1 MDPMTMS
8 AITQVGGSLLSGL
21 FGKKNSNP
29 KPPMAKGDPSFGV
42 EMNDGNLGELASRMR
57 FGRTNGQLAY
67 NPTPLGLAPHQSQNS
82 SYNTVPWMQANGN
95 TIMNNMKPQQLGDL
109 SGPPS
114 PDPADY
120 ARMNINGNNPQ
131 SKGVGVKEDN
141 PLETSIP
148 ALIGSGAGALYDIF
162 NQKQPEYKRMVDP
175 YTRQMVSQSANATSQ
190 ANAYGNQTAG
200 AVMAGASGSA
210 DKAMTAS
217 LGNTMATGGGI
228 DNAALGASKSA
239 IESSQM
245 NTAYSGGIAQ
255 GGSISTQGAMNHAQT
270 LGRAADQAMY
280 KESLPNDSAGL
291 MALKGVSAL
300 PKIIADGET
309 FANQQEWRRGYEHQ
323 AESKDSLNRT
333 GKNMLNKPNGIYN
346 PFDMNNFFSSL
357 FKGKS

>member
-8 AITQVGGSLLSGL
+8 AITQIGGSLLNGL

-42 EMNDGNLGELASRMR
+42 LQSNQNPVPSNQNYITGSNNLPPQAPAQ
-57 FGRTNGQLAY
+57 NG
-67 NPTPLGLAPHQSQNS
+67 S
-82 SYNTVPWMQANGN
+82 SWLSTAPWMQANGN
-95 TIMNNMKPQQLGDL
+95 VIMNNMKPQQLGDL

-131 SKGVGVKEDN
+131 SKGVKVKEGN

-148 ALIGSGAGALYDIF
+148 ALLGSGAGALYDIF
-162 NQKQPEYKRMVDP
+162 NRAKPEYKREVDP
-175 YTRQMVSQSANATSQ
+175 YTKQMVSQSANATSQ
-190 ANAYGNQTAG
+190 ANAYGNQSAG

-217 LGNTMATGGGI
+217 LGNTMATGGGV

-255 GGSISTQGAMNHAQT
+255 GGSIATQGAMNHAQT
-270 LGRAADQAMY
+270 LGNAANQTMY
-280 KESLPNDSAGL
+280 KESMPNDSAGL
-291 MALKGVSAL
+291 MALQGISAL

-309 FANQQEWRRGYEHQ
+309 FANQQNWRKGYHHSAQ
-323 AESKDSLNRT
+323 SKDSLDRT
-333 GKNMLNKPNGIYN
+333 GNAMANKTNGIYN
-346 PFDMNNFFSSL
+346 PMDMNNFFSSL
-357 FKGKS
+357 FQRKS

>member
-8 AITQVGGSLLSGL
+8 AITQIGGSLLSGL

-42 EMNDGNLGELASRMR
+42 LRSN
-57 FGRTNGQLAY
+57 Q
-67 NPTPLGLAPHQSQNS
+67 NPVQVNQSPLAPHENYLDGTNSVPQSPTQNGAS
-82 SYNTVPWMQANGN
+82 WLSTAPWMQANGN

-114 PDPADY
+114 PNPADY

-131 SKGVGVKEDN
+131 SKGVDVKEDN

-255 GGSISTQGAMNHAQT
+255 GGSISTQGAMNHAQN

>member
-1 MDPMTMS
+1 MDPITMS

-42 EMNDGNLGELASRMR
+42 LKSN
-57 FGRTNGQLAY
+57 Q
-67 NPTPLGLAPHQSQNS
+67 NPVSVNQNPLAPHENYLDGTNSVPQSPTQNGAS
-82 SYNTVPWMQANGN
+82 WLSTAPWMQANGN
-95 TIMNNMKPQQLGDL
+95 TIMNNLKPQQLGDL

-114 PDPADY
+114 PNPADY

-131 SKGVGVKEDN
+131 SKGVDVKEDN

-175 YTRQMVSQSANATSQ
+175 YTKQMVSQSANATSQ

-228 DNAALGASKSA
+228 DNASLGASKSA

>member
-1 MDPMTMS
+1 MDPITMS
-8 AITQVGGSLLSGL
+8 AITQVGGSLLNGL

-42 EMNDGNLGELASRMR
+42 LRSDQNPVPSNQNYITGSNSVPKQAPAQNGASWLS
-57 FGRTNGQLAY
+57 TA
-67 NPTPLGLAPHQSQNS
+67 
-82 SYNTVPWMQANGN
+82 PWMQANGN
-95 TIMNNMKPQQLGDL
+95 VIMNNMKPQQLGDL

-114 PDPADY
+114 PNPADY

-131 SKGVGVKEDN
+131 SKGVKVTEGN

-148 ALIGSGAGALYDIF
+148 ALIGSGAGVLYDIF
-162 NQKQPEYKRMVDP
+162 NKKKPEHKRMVDP

-190 ANAYGNQTAG
+190 ANAYGNQSAG

-255 GGSISTQGAMNHAQT
+255 GGSIATQGAMNHAQT

-280 KESLPNDSAGL
+280 KESMPNDSAGL
-291 MALKGVSAL
+291 MALQGISAL

-309 FANQQEWRRGYEHQ
+309 FANQQNWRKGYHHS
-323 AESKDSLNRT
+323 AESKDSLDRT
-333 GKNMLNKPNGIYN
+333 GLAMRNKQNGIYN
-346 PFDMNNFFSSL
+346 PMDMNNFFSSL
-357 FKGKS
+357 FQRKP

>member
-1 MDPMTMS
+1 MDPITMS

-42 EMNDGNLGELASRMR
+42 LKSN
-57 FGRTNGQLAY
+57 Q
-67 NPTPLGLAPHQSQNS
+67 NPVPVNQNYMTGSNSTPTQAPSQNGAS
-82 SYNTVPWMQANGN
+82 WLSTAPWMQANGN
-95 TIMNNMKPQQLGDL
+95 TIMNNLKPQQLGDL

-114 PDPADY
+114 PDPANY

-131 SKGVGVKEDN
+131 SKGVDVKEDN
-141 PLETSIP
+141 PLKTSIP

-190 ANAYGNQTAG
+190 ANAYGNQSAG

-217 LGNTMATGGGI
+217 LGNTMATGGGV

-239 IESSQM
+239 IESFVWL
-245 NTAYSGGIAQ
+245 A
-255 GGSISTQGAMNHAQT
+255 T
-270 LGRAADQAMY
+270 L
-280 KESLPNDSAGL
+280 
-291 MALKGVSAL
+291 
-300 PKIIADGET
+300 T
-309 FANQQEWRRGYEHQ
+309 
-323 AESKDSLNRT
+323 LN
-333 GKNMLNKPNGIYN
+333 
-346 PFDMNNFFSSL
+346 
-357 FKGKS
+357 